1 MGLRALT
8 LASSAVRRDS
18 RLTLLSRPIIPGT
31 MHTSIHMRW
40 ASVFDSCHTVLIG
53 WGAQLLAATQ
63 ARLMRLDSLS
73 FQTQHS
79 LFSVSILLEYMYPS
93 LPYVFE
99 IKTPPLTLS
108 NPTRTRTAR
117 YPRGAIVTIHLTQTY
132 TNSLRLRQFASM
144 VHGRSRLSLFAPSM
158 QRCDSGGVQDS
169 TPRGGEEL
177 RAAPSPAATSAPGSL
192 STHPR
197 RCP

>member
-63 ARLMRLDSLS
+63 ARLMRLDFLS

-79 LFSVSILLEYMYPS
+79 LFSVSILLEYMYIGFQSAIERSFGLTPICANRFS
-93 LPYVFE
+93 TSASVF
-99 IKTPPLTLS
+99 
-108 NPTRTRTAR
+108 
-117 YPRGAIVTIHLTQTY
+117 H
-132 TNSLRLRQFASM
+132 
-144 VHGRSRLSLFAPSM
+144 
-158 QRCDSGGVQDS
+158 QRC
-169 TPRGGEEL
+169 
-177 RAAPSPAATSAPGSL
+177 ASPQ
-192 STHPR
+192 
-197 RCP
+197 